1 MNNPEANTNENVDQ
15 ASGRNPQPQPTPA
28 NDPANT
34 RPVLVQRNLFHFDGS
49 RYISWLPSFSLQVT
63 NGHGAMLPDLLR
75 ARQVLSPERLNTM
88 TEQVSQL
95 FAHIPV
101 DLIQQDLRQTHSV
114 EVTIEN
120 ILEDRLIAQNADEP
134 TNRRRDSF
142 NSNDSEDSDYED
154 MDTNLRN
161 GLSGFAENLFNVNQR
176 TNNIV

>member
-1 MNNPEANTNENVDQ
+1 
-15 ASGRNPQPQPTPA
+15 
-28 NDPANT
+28 
-34 RPVLVQRNLFHFDGS
+34 
-49 RYISWLPSFSLQVT
+49 
-63 NGHGAMLPDLLR
+63 
-75 ARQVLSPERLNTM
+75 M